1 MSTKI
6 LALYT
11 AYATSRSKEL
21 YDQETNHTGTIRI
34 QHTLGYVFGVPL
46 ISSNSEHSTKI
57 KLGTIL
63 FN

>member
-34 QHTLGYVFGVPL
+34 QHTLGYVLYLVC
-46 ISSNSEHSTKI
+46 HSFRATLNTVQK
-57 KLGTIL
+57 
-63 FN
+63 